1 MATNNGAYSFLL
13 RLVGPGEESRSVRS
27 QALPALTAVMDSN
40 PDYLESQGVSHFYSI
55 QKLAFYNLPYFSNVR
70 RQFIF
75 CSAVEWEKISF
86 TAKLKFNS
94 IRQ

>member
-27 QALPALTAVMDSN
+27 QAIPALTAVMDSN

-55 QKLAFYNLPYFSNVR
+55 QKLAFYNLFFKFR
-70 RQFIF
+70 RQFIV
-75 CSAVEWEKISF
+75 CSRMGED
-86 TAKLKFNS
+86 
-94 IRQ
+94 